1 MSAANRSDLLRLL
14 RALAAAAGFAALAAG
29 VALLVLFEVAHN
41 GNVVENGPVELAQIA
56 LLALASLAYALR
68 ASAANVA
75 GGPARAFV
83 LCSLLVLAMT
93 VRELDGFLD
102 QAFFH
107 GAWIPIVAAILA
119 AFLAVLLRRPAAS
132 FRDLADFA
140 AGPECPLFVVSVAL
154 AVLFAQA
161 LGYKGLWKHVFDV
174 PLWTAAV
181 APLFDEEGHL
191 PGDID
196 ILRHVK
202 NTVEEAFELACYL
215 AILASAVLPPALA
228 RRRSPPRNAEC

>member
-1 MSAANRSDLLRLL
+1 MEPTPRNVWLRLL
-14 RALAAAAGFAALAAG
+14 RAAAASALFAALVAG
-29 VALLVLFEVAHN
+29 TSLIVLFEVARH
-41 GNVVENGPVELAQIA
+41 GNVVENGPVELAQIG

-68 ASAANVA
+68 ARAANA
-75 GGPARAFV
+75 SGGPAHAFA
-83 LCSLLVLAMT
+83 LCGLLVLAMA

-107 GAWIPIVAAILA
+107 GAW
-119 AFLAVLLRRPAAS
+119 LAVDAGVLAGFLVLLLHRPAAS

-140 AGPECPLFVVSVAL
+140 GGPECPLFAVSVAL

-174 PLWTAAV
+174 PLWTDAV

-202 NTVEEAFELACYL
+202 NTVEESFEMACYL
-215 AILASAVLPPALA
+215 GILASAILPPALA
-228 RRRSPPRNAEC
+228 RRRRESA